1 MRGSARPDGA
11 APQGGSGGLAAP
23 ATAAGAG
30 AGRAAAAQAGEW
42 LLPRLVAAVWLVAG
56 AAGQKPPAA
65 GRAQGWGRAPQA
77 AAPRAAGPKAAS
89 PEDKG
94 L

>member
-1 MRGSARPDGA
+1 M
-11 APQGGSGGLAAP
+11 GGPVAP
-23 ATAAGAG
+23 ATAAVAG
-30 AGRAAAAQAGEW
+30 AGWAAVVQAGEW

-56 AAGQKPPAA
+56 AAGQEPPAA
-65 GRAQGWGRAPQA
+65 GQAQGWGRAPQA
-77 AAPRAAGPKAAS
+77 AAPKGAGPKAVS